1 MENNKKA
8 EIKTDLHAMN
18 KMLMAQLPELEEKRK
33 NELSKEIRNLALAED
48 GAFKYLMLLSNERKD
63 YTVFALRN
71 KNRLELADTLA
82 KEVMECLENRGQ
94 IKEFDVKKDANA
106 IEIWIDDA
114 FYALFVFLIAKW
126 IIYNLTMQGE
136 PKVGIVVVDKLQ
148 ARGVL
153 DVVGGNREG
162 ALLVVAHHR

>member
-71 KNRLELADTLA
+71 KNRLELADTLV

-114 FYALFVFLIAKW
+114 FYALFVYDL
-126 IIYNLTMQGE
+126 
-136 PKVGIVVVDKLQ
+136 
-148 ARGVL
+148 GVI
-153 DVVGGNREG
+153 EI
-162 ALLVVAHHR
+162 

>member
-82 KEVMECLENRGQ
+82 KELMECLENRGQ

-114 FYALFVFLIAKW
+114 FYALFVYDL
-126 IIYNLTMQGE
+126 
-136 PKVGIVVVDKLQ
+136 
-148 ARGVL
+148 GVI
-153 DVVGGNREG
+153 EI
-162 ALLVVAHHR
+162 

>member
-18 KMLMAQLPELEEKRK
+18 KMLMAQLPELTEKRK
-33 NELSKEIRNLALAED
+33 NILSKEIRNLALAED

-114 FYALFVFLIAKW
+114 FYALFVYDL
-126 IIYNLTMQGE
+126 
-136 PKVGIVVVDKLQ
+136 
-148 ARGVL
+148 GVI
-153 DVVGGNREG
+153 EI
-162 ALLVVAHHR
+162 

>member
-1 MENNKKA
+1 MESNKKT

-18 KMLMAQLPELEEKRK
+18 KMLMAQLPELAEKRK

-114 FYALFVFLIAKW
+114 FYALFVYDL
-126 IIYNLTMQGE
+126 
-136 PKVGIVVVDKLQ
+136 
-148 ARGVL
+148 GVI
-153 DVVGGNREG
+153 EI
-162 ALLVVAHHR
+162 

>member
-33 NELSKEIRNLALAED
+33 NELRKEIRNLALAED

-114 FYALFVFLIAKW
+114 FYALFVYDL
-126 IIYNLTMQGE
+126 
-136 PKVGIVVVDKLQ
+136 
-148 ARGVL
+148 GVI
-153 DVVGGNREG
+153 EI
-162 ALLVVAHHR
+162 

>member
-1 MENNKKA
+1 MESNKKT
-8 EIKTDLHAMN
+8 EIKTDLYAMN
-18 KMLMAQLPELEEKRK
+18 KMLMAQLPELAEKRK
-33 NELSKEIRNLALAED
+33 NELSKEIRNLALVED

-114 FYALFVFLIAKW
+114 FYALFVYDL
-126 IIYNLTMQGE
+126 
-136 PKVGIVVVDKLQ
+136 
-148 ARGVL
+148 GVI
-153 DVVGGNREG
+153 EI
-162 ALLVVAHHR
+162 

>member
-18 KMLMAQLPELEEKRK
+18 KMLMTQLPELEEKRK
-33 NELSKEIRNLALAED
+33 SELSKEIRNLALAED

-114 FYALFVFLIAKW
+114 FYALFVYDL
-126 IIYNLTMQGE
+126 
-136 PKVGIVVVDKLQ
+136 
-148 ARGVL
+148 GVI
-153 DVVGGNREG
+153 EI
-162 ALLVVAHHR
+162 

>member
-1 MENNKKA
+1 MESNKKT

-18 KMLMAQLPELEEKRK
+18 KMLMAQLPELAEKRK
-33 NELSKEIRNLALAED
+33 SELSKEIRNLALVED

-94 IKEFDVKKDANA
+94 IKEFDIKKDANA

-114 FYALFVFLIAKW
+114 FYALFVYDL
-126 IIYNLTMQGE
+126 
-136 PKVGIVVVDKLQ
+136 
-148 ARGVL
+148 GVI
-153 DVVGGNREG
+153 EI
-162 ALLVVAHHR
+162 

>member
-18 KMLMAQLPELEEKRK
+18 KMLMAQLKELEEKRK

-71 KNRLELADTLA
+71 KNRLELANTLA

-114 FYALFVFLIAKW
+114 FYALFVYDL
-126 IIYNLTMQGE
+126 
-136 PKVGIVVVDKLQ
+136 
-148 ARGVL
+148 GVI
-153 DVVGGNREG
+153 EI
-162 ALLVVAHHR
+162 

>member
-1 MENNKKA
+1 MESNKKT

-18 KMLMAQLPELEEKRK
+18 KMLMAQLPELAEKRK
-33 NELSKEIRNLALAED
+33 NELSKEIRNLALVED

-114 FYALFVFLIAKW
+114 FYALFVFLMRWTLHEYAKS
-126 IIYNLTMQGE
+126 ILVN
-136 PKVGIVVVDKLQ
+136 
-148 ARGVL
+148 
-153 DVVGGNREG
+153 NH
-162 ALLVVAHHR
+162 LLLKNYLNH

>member
-18 KMLMAQLPELEEKRK
+18 KMLMAQLPELKEKRK

-114 FYALFVFLIAKW
+114 FYALFVYDL
-126 IIYNLTMQGE
+126 
-136 PKVGIVVVDKLQ
+136 
-148 ARGVL
+148 GVI
-153 DVVGGNREG
+153 EI
-162 ALLVVAHHR
+162 

>member
-71 KNRLELADTLA
+71 KNRLELADTLV

-94 IKEFDVKKDANA
+94 IKEFDVKRAANA
-106 IEIWIDDA
+106 IEIWVGDA
-114 FYALFVFLIAKW
+114 FYALFVYDL
-126 IIYNLTMQGE
+126 
-136 PKVGIVVVDKLQ
+136 
-148 ARGVL
+148 GVI
-153 DVVGGNREG
+153 EI
-162 ALLVVAHHR
+162 

>member
-1 MENNKKA
+1 MESNKKT

-18 KMLMAQLPELEEKRK
+18 KMLMAQLPELAEKKK
-33 NELSKEIRNLALAED
+33 NELSKEIRNLALVED

-63 YTVFALRN
+63 YTVFALKN

-114 FYALFVFLIAKW
+114 FYALFVYDL
-126 IIYNLTMQGE
+126 
-136 PKVGIVVVDKLQ
+136 
-148 ARGVL
+148 GVI
-153 DVVGGNREG
+153 EI
-162 ALLVVAHHR
+162 

>member
-71 KNRLELADTLA
+71 KNRLELANTLA

-114 FYALFVFLIAKW
+114 FYALFVYDL
-126 IIYNLTMQGE
+126 
-136 PKVGIVVVDKLQ
+136 
-148 ARGVL
+148 GVI
-153 DVVGGNREG
+153 EI
-162 ALLVVAHHR
+162 

>member
-1 MENNKKA
+1 MESNKKT

-18 KMLMAQLPELEEKRK
+18 KMLMAQLPELAEKRK
-33 NELSKEIRNLALAED
+33 SELSKEIRNLALVED

-94 IKEFDVKKDANA
+94 IKEFDVKKDTNA

-114 FYALFVFLIAKW
+114 FYALFVYDL
-126 IIYNLTMQGE
+126 
-136 PKVGIVVVDKLQ
+136 
-148 ARGVL
+148 GVI
-153 DVVGGNREG
+153 EI
-162 ALLVVAHHR
+162 

>member
-33 NELSKEIRNLALAED
+33 NELSKEIRNLALAEE

-114 FYALFVFLIAKW
+114 FYALFVYDL
-126 IIYNLTMQGE
+126 
-136 PKVGIVVVDKLQ
+136 
-148 ARGVL
+148 GVI
-153 DVVGGNREG
+153 EI
-162 ALLVVAHHR
+162 

>member
-33 NELSKEIRNLALAED
+33 NELSKEIRNLVLAED

-114 FYALFVFLIAKW
+114 FYALFVYDL
-126 IIYNLTMQGE
+126 
-136 PKVGIVVVDKLQ
+136 
-148 ARGVL
+148 GVI
-153 DVVGGNREG
+153 EI
-162 ALLVVAHHR
+162 

>member
-8 EIKTDLHAMN
+8 DIKTDLHAMN

-94 IKEFDVKKDANA
+94 IQEFDVKKDANA

-114 FYALFVFLIAKW
+114 FYALFVYDL
-126 IIYNLTMQGE
+126 
-136 PKVGIVVVDKLQ
+136 
-148 ARGVL
+148 GVI
-153 DVVGGNREG
+153 EI
-162 ALLVVAHHR
+162 

>member
-1 MENNKKA
+1 MENNKKP
-8 EIKTDLHAMN
+8 EIKTDFHAMN

-33 NELSKEIRNLALAED
+33 SELSKEIRNLALAED

-114 FYALFVFLIAKW
+114 FYALFVYDL
-126 IIYNLTMQGE
+126 
-136 PKVGIVVVDKLQ
+136 
-148 ARGVL
+148 GVI
-153 DVVGGNREG
+153 EI
-162 ALLVVAHHR
+162 

>member
-1 MENNKKA
+1 MESNKKT

-33 NELSKEIRNLALAED
+33 NELSREIRNIALVED

-114 FYALFVFLIAKW
+114 FYALFVYDL
-126 IIYNLTMQGE
+126 
-136 PKVGIVVVDKLQ
+136 
-148 ARGVL
+148 GVI
-153 DVVGGNREG
+153 EI
-162 ALLVVAHHR
+162 

>member
-33 NELSKEIRNLALAED
+33 NELSKEIRNLALADD

-114 FYALFVFLIAKW
+114 FYALFVYDL
-126 IIYNLTMQGE
+126 
-136 PKVGIVVVDKLQ
+136 
-148 ARGVL
+148 GVI
-153 DVVGGNREG
+153 EI
-162 ALLVVAHHR
+162 

>member
-106 IEIWIDDA
+106 IEIWIYDA
-114 FYALFVFLIAKW
+114 FYALFVYDL
-126 IIYNLTMQGE
+126 
-136 PKVGIVVVDKLQ
+136 
-148 ARGVL
+148 GVI
-153 DVVGGNREG
+153 EI
-162 ALLVVAHHR
+162 

>member
-94 IKEFDVKKDANA
+94 IKEFDVKRDVNA

-114 FYALFVFLIAKW
+114 FYALFVYDL
-126 IIYNLTMQGE
+126 
-136 PKVGIVVVDKLQ
+136 
-148 ARGVL
+148 GVI
-153 DVVGGNREG
+153 EI
-162 ALLVVAHHR
+162 

>member
-106 IEIWIDDA
+106 IEIWIDDT
-114 FYALFVFLIAKW
+114 FYALFVYDL
-126 IIYNLTMQGE
+126 
-136 PKVGIVVVDKLQ
+136 
-148 ARGVL
+148 GVI
-153 DVVGGNREG
+153 EI
-162 ALLVVAHHR
+162 

>member
-63 YTVFALRN
+63 YTVFALKN

-114 FYALFVFLIAKW
+114 FYALFVYDL
-126 IIYNLTMQGE
+126 
-136 PKVGIVVVDKLQ
+136 
-148 ARGVL
+148 GVI
-153 DVVGGNREG
+153 EI
-162 ALLVVAHHR
+162 

>member
-1 MENNKKA
+1 MENHKKA

-114 FYALFVFLIAKW
+114 FYALFVYDL
-126 IIYNLTMQGE
+126 
-136 PKVGIVVVDKLQ
+136 
-148 ARGVL
+148 GVI
-153 DVVGGNREG
+153 EI
-162 ALLVVAHHR
+162 

>member
-94 IKEFDVKKDANA
+94 IKEFDVKRDANA

-114 FYALFVFLIAKW
+114 FYALFVYDL
-126 IIYNLTMQGE
+126 
-136 PKVGIVVVDKLQ
+136 
-148 ARGVL
+148 GVI
-153 DVVGGNREG
+153 EI
-162 ALLVVAHHR
+162 

>member
-33 NELSKEIRNLALAED
+33 SELSKEIRNLALAED

-94 IKEFDVKKDANA
+94 IKEFDVKRDANA

-114 FYALFVFLIAKW
+114 FYALFVYDL
-126 IIYNLTMQGE
+126 
-136 PKVGIVVVDKLQ
+136 
-148 ARGVL
+148 GVI
-153 DVVGGNREG
+153 EI
-162 ALLVVAHHR
+162 

>member
-33 NELSKEIRNLALAED
+33 NELSREIRNLALAED

-82 KEVMECLENRGQ
+82 KEIMECLENRGQ
-94 IKEFDVKKDANA
+94 IKEFDVKRDANA

-114 FYALFVFLIAKW
+114 FYALFVYDL
-126 IIYNLTMQGE
+126 
-136 PKVGIVVVDKLQ
+136 
-148 ARGVL
+148 GVI
-153 DVVGGNREG
+153 EI
-162 ALLVVAHHR
+162 

>member
-1 MENNKKA
+1 MESNKKT

-18 KMLMAQLPELEEKRK
+18 KMLMAQLPELTEKRK
-33 NELSKEIRNLALAED
+33 NILSKEIRNLALAED

-114 FYALFVFLIAKW
+114 FYALFVYDL
-126 IIYNLTMQGE
+126 
-136 PKVGIVVVDKLQ
+136 
-148 ARGVL
+148 GVI
-153 DVVGGNREG
+153 EI
-162 ALLVVAHHR
+162 

>member
-18 KMLMAQLPELEEKRK
+18 KMLMAQLPELEEKRR

-71 KNRLELADTLA
+71 KNRLELANTLA

-114 FYALFVFLIAKW
+114 FYALFVYDL
-126 IIYNLTMQGE
+126 
-136 PKVGIVVVDKLQ
+136 
-148 ARGVL
+148 GVI
-153 DVVGGNREG
+153 EI
-162 ALLVVAHHR
+162 

>member
-18 KMLMAQLPELEEKRK
+18 KMLMAQLPELEKKRK

-71 KNRLELADTLA
+71 KNRLELADALV

-94 IKEFDVKKDANA
+94 IKEFDVKRDANA

-114 FYALFVFLIAKW
+114 FYALFVYDL
-126 IIYNLTMQGE
+126 
-136 PKVGIVVVDKLQ
+136 
-148 ARGVL
+148 GVI
-153 DVVGGNREG
+153 EI
-162 ALLVVAHHR
+162 

>member
-18 KMLMAQLPELEEKRK
+18 KMLMSQLPELEEKRK

-94 IKEFDVKKDANA
+94 IKEFDIKKDANA

-114 FYALFVFLIAKW
+114 FYALFVYDL
-126 IIYNLTMQGE
+126 
-136 PKVGIVVVDKLQ
+136 
-148 ARGVL
+148 GVI
-153 DVVGGNREG
+153 EI
-162 ALLVVAHHR
+162 

>member
-1 MENNKKA
+1 MENNNKKA

-114 FYALFVFLIAKW
+114 FYALFVYDL
-126 IIYNLTMQGE
+126 
-136 PKVGIVVVDKLQ
+136 
-148 ARGVL
+148 GVI
-153 DVVGGNREG
+153 EI
-162 ALLVVAHHR
+162 

>member
-1 MENNKKA
+1 MVNNKKA

-114 FYALFVFLIAKW
+114 FYALFVYDL
-126 IIYNLTMQGE
+126 
-136 PKVGIVVVDKLQ
+136 
-148 ARGVL
+148 GVI
-153 DVVGGNREG
+153 EI
-162 ALLVVAHHR
+162 

>member
-94 IKEFDVKKDANA
+94 IKEFDVKKAANA

-114 FYALFVFLIAKW
+114 FYVLFVYDL
-126 IIYNLTMQGE
+126 
-136 PKVGIVVVDKLQ
+136 
-148 ARGVL
+148 GVI
-153 DVVGGNREG
+153 EI
-162 ALLVVAHHR
+162 

>member
-8 EIKTDLHAMN
+8 EIKTDLYAMN

-94 IKEFDVKKDANA
+94 IKEFDVKRDANA

-114 FYALFVFLIAKW
+114 FYALFVYDL
-126 IIYNLTMQGE
+126 
-136 PKVGIVVVDKLQ
+136 
-148 ARGVL
+148 GVI
-153 DVVGGNREG
+153 EI
-162 ALLVVAHHR
+162 